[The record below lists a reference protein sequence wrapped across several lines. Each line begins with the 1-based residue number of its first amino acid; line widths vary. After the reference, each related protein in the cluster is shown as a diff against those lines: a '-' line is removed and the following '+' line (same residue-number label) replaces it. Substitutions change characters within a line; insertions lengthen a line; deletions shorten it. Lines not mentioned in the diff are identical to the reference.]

1 MECKV
6 AAPQPARRRKKKIHE
21 RDLIER
27 LKKYEGLM
35 TQHGVDFDSASD
47 VGDDA
52 AELESNIGELKTS
65 PESSTQDRTTQHQDS
80 QKFVCPLFHLRS
92 PGLPIYR
99 RSKWFACYDEYRT
112 TYDLL
117 QNSDDEEV
125 DPPPIHH
132 AFDKMFTNDTDSF
145 PFGVGGSSTRITHL
159 HPSPI
164 QIFQLWQIY
173 ISNVNPL
180 LKISHVPTL
189 QPQIVEAGADL
200 SKVSKP
206 LEALMFN
213 IYLIAVKS
221 MTDEETQA
229 TFGES
234 KVLMLGR
241 FSEASQQ
248 ALVNASFMRSNE
260 LMVLQAYFLHLV
272 RLTFVFDSCC
282 SALYLP
288 ILRI

>member
-1 MECKV
+1 VECKV
-6 AAPQPARRRKKKIHE
+6 VAPQPARRRKKKLHE

-27 LKKYEGLM
+27 LKKYEALM
-35 TQHGVDFDSASD
+35 TQHGVDFDSAGE
-47 VGDDA
+47 VGDEA
-52 AELESNIGELKTS
+52 TELETDTGGMKTS
-65 PESSTQDRTTQHQDS
+65 PESSTQDHGPQREGS
-80 QKFVCPLFHLRS
+80 QKSVGHVPSSVDLANTR
-92 PGLPIYR
+92 R

-132 AFDKMFTNDTDSF
+132 AFDKMFTNDTGSF
-145 PFGVGGSSTRITHL
+145 PFGVGGSPTHITHL
-159 HPSPI
+159 HPSTI

-173 ISNVNPL
+173 INNVNPL
-180 LKISHVPTL
+180 LKISHVPTV
-189 QPQIVEAGADL
+189 QTQIVGAGADL

-221 MTDEETQA
+221 MTDEETQN

-234 KVLMLGR
+234 KVSMLGR
-241 FSEASQQ
+241 LSEASQQ
-248 ALVNASFMRSNE
+248 ALVNAGFMRSND
-260 LMVLQAYFLHLV
+260 LMVLQAYFLYLV
-272 RLTFVFDSCC
+272 RHVFVFPSC
-282 SALYLP
+282 SMLTRSTY
-288 ILRI
+288 

>member
-1 MECKV
+1 M
-6 AAPQPARRRKKKIHE
+6 ATPQQARRRKKKLHE

-27 LKKYEGLM
+27 LKKYEALM

-47 VGDDA
+47 VGDET
-52 AELESNIGELKTS
+52 AELETNIGELKTS
-65 PESSTQDRTTQHQDS
+65 PESSTQDRTTQREDS
-80 QKFVCPLFHLRS
+80 QKFVCLLFRLRC
-92 PGLPIYR
+92 PGLPLYR
-99 RSKWFACYDEYRT
+99 RSKWFAHYDEYRT

-132 AFDKMFTNDTDSF
+132 AFDKMFTNDTGSF
-145 PFGVGGSSTRITHL
+145 PFGVGGSSRRITHL

-200 SKVSKP
+200 SKVPKP

-221 MTDEETQA
+221 MTDEETQT

-234 KVLMLGR
+234 KVLMLAR

-248 ALVNASFMRSNE
+248 ALVNATFMRSNE
-260 LMVLQAYFLHLV
+260 LMVLQAYFLYLV
-272 RLTFVFDSCC
+272 RLTSVLDSCC
-282 SALYLP
+282 STPYLP
-288 ILRI
+288 IRRI